1 MATKKAFKMNNVN
14 KVMFVHEFVMK
25 MRDAKVIYALR
36 KVIEKELKI
45 SFNEYVC
52 NHLTDIDSVK
62 NLFSDSMK
70 LLTYKR
76 NAELVK
82 LSFDYKKIDSSWRKV
97 VDKLINPTEEETKE
111 NTKVKASTKK
121 EKVSNE
127 ETTKE
132 VKKRGRKSKNE
143 AKEDEEKKK
152 KETTKVKKDTKVEA
166 KKDTKVEAK
175 KDTKTVVETKKT
187 KTVVKKKDSKTV
199 LAEAKKN
206 EETEKA
212 IAETTATTT
221 SNEAK

>member
-36 KVIEKELKI
+36 KVIEKDLKI

-166 KKDTKVEAK
+166 KKDTK
-175 KDTKTVVETKKT
+175 TVVDTKKT

>member
-36 KVIEKELKI
+36 KVIEKDLKI

-52 NHLTDIDSVK
+52 NHLTNIDSVK

-97 VDKLINPTEEETKE
+97 VDKLINPTEEEETKE

-166 KKDTKVEAK
+166 KKDTK
-175 KDTKTVVETKKT
+175 TVVDTKKT

>member
-36 KVIEKELKI
+36 KVIEKDLKI

-166 KKDTKVEAK
+166 KKDTK
-175 KDTKTVVETKKT
+175 TVVETKKT